1 MPEASLVA
9 ESREKKGKQAAKQLR
24 RNGLIPGILYGPGEK
39 PSMLSINQKELL
51 ILLHSF
57 GRNAIVNLR
66 LASNKRKKIK
76 AFFYEIQHDPISG
89 DIIHIDLKH
98 IDLNQKIHLS
108 VPVYLEGV
116 PEGVR
121 NEGGILEHLMH
132 KIEIFCIPA
141 DIPERITIDVTNLH
155 LGDAVHVSD
164 IEAANFEILSDMF
177 STLVHIVT
185 PKVITVE
192 EEEIPEEELEEEVE
206 GPAEPEVIGEEE

>member
-164 IEAANFEILSDMF
+164 IEAANFEILSDMS